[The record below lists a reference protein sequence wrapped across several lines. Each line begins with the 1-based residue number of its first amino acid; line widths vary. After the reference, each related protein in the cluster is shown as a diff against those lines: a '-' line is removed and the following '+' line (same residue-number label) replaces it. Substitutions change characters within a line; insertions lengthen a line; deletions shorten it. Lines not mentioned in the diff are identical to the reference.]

1 MYSQIGQKKVEFG
14 SHKMVTISMVIMRIL
29 LKIKEIKQLIQGCK
43 NDRIGCRGRYIYSP
57 TMNKSHRKFHLEIK
71 MTE

>member
-14 SHKMVTISMVIMRIL
+14 SHKMVTISMVVMRIL

-43 NDRIGCRGRYIYSP
+43 NDRMGCRGKYYLLPNHDQITHKISFR
-57 TMNKSHRKFHLEIK
+57 N
-71 MTE
+71 